1 MREKQQAFNELAVV
15 YDQKWQ
21 EAAIWRQGAS
31 DLEDEDHVL
40 REQLLQLGD
49 QEQNHLTKELCDS
62 QFRKW

>member
-1 MREKQQAFNELAVV
+1 MAVV
-15 YDQKWQ
+15 YYQKWQ

-31 DLEDEDHVL
+31 DLEDEDLVL
-40 REQLLQLGD
+40 RDQLLQLVD